1 MTLVRHLIHHSRLWQ
16 GLLALTVLAI
26 LYLATAG
33 SPRELPSTGLDKINH
48 LLAFAVLAVQWR
60 LAFPRMRLVGVILGL
75 LGYGVL
81 IELIQ
86 LPLPH
91 RSAEGADVLADA
103 LGVALGLG
111 VHAVLMRCLPAPASG
126 RTQAS

>member
-60 LAFPRMRLVGVILGL
+60 LAFPRMHRIGVILGL
-75 LGYGVL
+75 LSYGVL

-91 RSAEGADVLADA
+91 RSAEGADIIADA

-111 VHAVLMRCLPAPASG
+111 VHALLVRWLPALPSDGTPAP
-126 RTQAS
+126 